1 MSIARTPPKVTLI
14 SGSESGGGSA
24 PNLYIL
30 SDEDIRA
37 NITSR
42 KRKDRTEESDYKKD
56 FTNFRTEM
64 MNFLTNFGKT
74 QTENLNQIKEQISDI
89 RNEIKT
95 IKQTTENFSQQLK
108 HSNTEIANIKAKSL
122 ATEDKIK
129 NIETEIAQIKNE
141 QHTKCSV
148 LKSPVECHE
157 NLILE
162 LKDRCDR
169 EKNIVIVGIS
179 EINDKNWKSRQQ
191 HDNQEVIKLITML
204 FEDCPKPIKS
214 QRLGKYIQNKNRPIK
229 VYFENSETAKR
240 LLKNRTKLPENVQI
254 FSDQTPKQKQYL
266 ESLKDQLNRRAQD
279 GEENLTIK
287 YVKGTPTIVTANQ
300 KNQ

>member
-1 MSIARTPPKVTLI
+1 MNNMARTPPRATLI
-14 SGSESGGGSA
+14 SGSESGSGSA
-24 PNLYIL
+24 PNLSTL
-30 SDEDIRA
+30 NDEDLQA

-42 KRKDRTEESDYKKD
+42 KRKERTEETDYKKD
-56 FTNFRTEM
+56 FLNFRMEM

-89 RNEIKT
+89 KSEIKT
-95 IKQTTENFSQQLK
+95 IKLTTENFSQQLG
-108 HSNTEIANIKAKSL
+108 HTNTEIANIKAKTI

-129 NIETEIAQIKNE
+129 NIETEISQIKNE
-141 QHTKCSV
+141 HTKCSA

-179 EINDKNWKSRQQ
+179 ETNDKNWKSRQH
-191 HDNQEVIKLITML
+191 HDNQEVMKLITML
-204 FEDCPKPIKS
+204 FEDCPNPIKS
-214 QRLGKYIQNKNRPIK
+214 QRLGKYVQNKNRPVK
-229 VYFENSETAKR
+229 VYFENSETPKY
-240 LLKNRTKLPENVQI
+240 LLKNRSKLPENMQI

-266 ESLKDQLNRRAQD
+266 ESLKAELIMRTQD
-279 GEENLTIK
+279 GEKNLTIK
-287 YVKGTPTIVTANQ
+287 YVKGTPTIVAVNP
-300 KNQ
+300 KN